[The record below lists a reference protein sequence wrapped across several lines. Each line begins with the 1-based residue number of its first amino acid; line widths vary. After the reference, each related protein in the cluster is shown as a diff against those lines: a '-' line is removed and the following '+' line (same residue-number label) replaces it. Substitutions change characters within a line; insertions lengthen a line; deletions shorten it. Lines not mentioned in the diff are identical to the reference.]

1 MLCGASDMKDVVTQ
15 FVEVTSQLGGEPW
28 HYLSG
33 EILYRNSATAS
44 WDRNS
49 RRTVAAADLCVFV
62 VLRDYGKLTWGTELR
77 GALDEGKPF
86 LILCLASTYDEYY
99 ALRANLNSTTA
110 IADEGK
116 RNLVETLTE
125 VEFERQLTI
134 VRFDYG
140 NFAEVYRRE
149 ASKLF
154 AEGLEAL
161 QARSRR
167 EALAGL
173 LVSPDKLSTRDL
185 VVAEEIAVDEFEDK
199 TIRKQAV
206 LALLA
211 RGAASEDVALN
222 LVRSREQGVQRL
234 AIANLPGLYRQRPP
248 DPDFLADCVALANDA
263 DDVGLLRRL
272 IPAVFEIDVAAAIT
286 VLAGLDLTEIG
297 TRRRLATALEA
308 NEEGIIRA
316 GMNPAAIA
324 LLERCLQKSETE
336 GWLARCRAYVERL
349 RRADE
354 VCP

>member
-1 MLCGASDMKDVVTQ
+1 M
-15 FVEVTSQLGGEPW
+15 
-28 HYLSG
+28 
-33 EILYRNSATAS
+33 
-44 WDRNS
+44 
-49 RRTVAAADLCVFV
+49 
-62 VLRDYGKLTWGTELR
+62 
-77 GALDEGKPF
+77 
-86 LILCLASTYDEYY
+86 
-99 ALRANLNSTTA
+99 
-110 IADEGK
+110 
-116 RNLVETLTE
+116 
-125 VEFERQLTI
+125 
-134 VRFDYG
+134 
-140 NFAEVYRRE
+140 
-149 ASKLF
+149 
-154 AEGLEAL
+154 
-161 QARSRR
+161 
-167 EALAGL
+167 
-173 LVSPDKLSTRDL
+173 SPDKLSTRDL

-211 RGAASEDVALN
+211 RGAASEDVVLN

-272 IPAVFEIDVAAAIT
+272 IPAVFEIDAAAAIT
-286 VLAGLDLTEIG
+286 ALAGLDLTEIG

-349 RRADE
+349 RRSR
-354 VCP
+354 